1 MSTEVNVVG
10 VQKGAYFHIAG
21 WANALGVDW
30 LARLTHELLLLL
42 LLLLELLWSAHQSVS
57 HSHWT
62 GRGRPT
68 LDKGHTSA
76 GHLRLKKG
84 KINQNLSCDFCN
96 GKAVYDG
103 AL

>member
-1 MSTEVNVVG
+1 MSTEVSSVDI
-10 VQKGAYFHIAG
+10 QKGTYFHIAG

-57 HSHWT
+57 HGHWT
-62 GRGRPT
+62 RRGRPT
-68 LDKGHTSA
+68 LDKGNTGT
-76 GHLRLKKG
+76 GHLRLKKLR
-84 KINQNLSCDFCN
+84 INQNFSWGFYND
-96 GKAVYDG
+96 KAIYDG